1 MDALIQRLLNSDE
14 AAVRLNLLVKV
25 LGEADASPR
34 VQAARE
40 AVRASP
46 RTQALLSECDPQGR
60 IPGRAY
66 FKWTGAH
73 WVLLALSEMGYPPG
87 DRSLLPL
94 LEQEYDWFF
103 SPRHLNEAYRPLNG
117 RVRRC
122 AAQEAVALLAA
133 LALGL
138 FTLLAS
144 LLFHAFWAMPPEQQG
159 MQQLMFMK
167 NMAVAGGM
175 FLLSAVGAGALSLD
189 SRRTKAA

>member
-1 MDALIQRLLNSDE
+1 MSFAAPLMLLARLLLAAMFVLRGVSKFGNLAGTAGYIASKGLPLPMLLAIGTAALELVAGLALI
-14 AAVRLNLLVKV
+14 V
-25 LGEADASPR
+25 GY
-34 VQAARE
+34 
-40 AVRASP
+40 
-46 RTQALLSECDPQGR
+46 RTR
-60 IPGRAY
+60 
-66 FKWTGAH
+66 
-73 WVLLALSEMGYPPG
+73 
-87 DRSLLPL
+87 
-94 LEQEYDWFF
+94 
-103 SPRHLNEAYRPLNG
+103 
-117 RVRRC
+117 
-122 AAQEAVALLAA
+122 LAA